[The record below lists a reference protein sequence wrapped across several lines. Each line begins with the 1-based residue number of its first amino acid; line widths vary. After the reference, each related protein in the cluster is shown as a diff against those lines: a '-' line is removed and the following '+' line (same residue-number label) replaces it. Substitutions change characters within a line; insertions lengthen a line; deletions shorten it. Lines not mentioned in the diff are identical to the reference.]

1 MKNHWNLQ
9 LFADD
14 PGAETPANG
23 ADPAGG
29 PSPAA
34 PAPSFDDL
42 LKGGYQAEFDRR
54 VSKAIDTAKAKFTD
68 PRVAQL
74 QAQLTGYQRR
84 DAVLAAGVRPEFAEF
99 VAYKVSG
106 DLAEGAAFADGLKA
120 FVEANPQY
128 AGGSAPS
135 AAWGAQQAG
144 GKTGQPDGVE
154 AAFQKL
160 NPHFKV

>member
-1 MKNHWNLQ
+1 MNNPWNLQ

-23 ADPAGG
+23 AEAAGS
-29 PSPAA
+29 PSPA
-34 PAPSFDDL
+34 PTFDDM

-54 VSKAIDTAKAKFTD
+54 VSKAIDTAKARFTD

-74 QAQLTGYQRR
+74 QAQLMDYQRR

-106 DLAEGAAFADGLKA
+106 SATGGGAFADGLKA
-120 FVEANPQY
+120 FVAANPQY
-128 AGGSAPS
+128 AGDPARP
-135 AAWGAQQAG
+135 AAWGAHQTGGAG
-144 GKTGQPDGVE
+144 HPDGVE
-154 AAFQKL
+154 AAFRSL
-160 NPHFKV
+160 NPHMKIQ